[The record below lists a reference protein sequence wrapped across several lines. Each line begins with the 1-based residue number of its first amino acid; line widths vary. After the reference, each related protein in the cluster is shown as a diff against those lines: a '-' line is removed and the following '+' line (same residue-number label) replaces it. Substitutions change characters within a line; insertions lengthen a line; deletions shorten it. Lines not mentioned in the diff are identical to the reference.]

1 MAVVPGGVNMRNHN
15 DTPSQAR
22 FDRPAESW
30 GGVLPP
36 PEVLKRYEDIVPG
49 AASRILQAVEQEQRH
64 RQSREREAREQETL
78 ALETAQEAQ
87 VKGAQW
93 RFISFL
99 VIYALSILGIAGG
112 IYIILVGPQWWGLAV
127 CVAHIAAMLAAFVFS
142 ADVRSLNRLPRA
154 RTSESNERTG

>member
-1 MAVVPGGVNMRNHN
+1 MRNHN
-15 DTPSQAR
+15 DTPSQPR
-22 FDRPAESW
+22 FDRSAESW

-49 AASRILQAVEQEQRH
+49 AASRILEAVEQEQRR
-64 RQSREREAREQETL
+64 RQNRERQAREQETL

-87 VKGAQW
+87 VKSARW

-112 IYIILVGPQWWGLAV
+112 IYIILVGHQWWGLAL
-127 CVAHIAAMLAAFVFS
+127 CIAYIAAMLAAFVFS
-142 ADVRSLNRLPRA
+142 TNVRSLNQLPRT
-154 RTSESNERTG
+154 RMSESNERTG